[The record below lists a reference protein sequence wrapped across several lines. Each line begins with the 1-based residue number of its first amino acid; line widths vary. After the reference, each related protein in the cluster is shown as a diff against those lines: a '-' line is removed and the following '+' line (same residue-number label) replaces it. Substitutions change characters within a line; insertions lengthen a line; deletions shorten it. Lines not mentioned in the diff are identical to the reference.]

1 MTGTQTPLVLGPDKV
16 VLSTSIRYALIIE
29 KQAIYA
35 LKNNLIHSVTYSFW
49 KYGIRPS
56 FFSYYAQYYSV
67 CVNYE

>member
-35 LKNNLIHSVTYSFW
+35 LKNNLIHSVTYSF
-49 KYGIRPS
+49 
-56 FFSYYAQYYSV
+56 
-67 CVNYE
+67 